1 VIWYL
6 DVRKWSKYLLVLLLA
21 AAFAGVTHEFGHS
34 LAVRAHGR
42 YPRFHWG
49 DGGQVVPY
57 DRAGHPVA
65 DRPPA
70 ERMITSAAGPLT
82 NLLLAAAF
90 TFLYL
95 RRRESFLL
103 FAAAM
108 MNATFRFLM
117 FVDGFNSDEGNISA
131 DLLST
136 VGNPVALMVPL
147 TVWTACIIICCTLLK
162 RQSFFAKTYWWIPV
176 FFVACGVFVRVS
188 FGVLA
193 LAFD

>member
-6 DVRKWSKYLLVLLLA
+6 DVRKWSKYLVVLLLA
-21 AAFAGVTHEFGHS
+21 AAFAGVAHEFGHS
-34 LAVRAHGR
+34 LAARAHGR

-49 DGGQVVPY
+49 GGGQVVPY

-82 NLLLAAAF
+82 NLLLAAAL

-108 MNATFRFLM
+108 MNATFRFTM
-117 FVDGFNSDEGNISA
+117 FVDGFNSDEGNVSA

-136 VGNPVALMVPL
+136 LGNPVEGLSIAEIGRRTGLGHGAV
-147 TVWTACIIICCTLLK
+147 
-162 RQSFFAKTYWWIPV
+162 
-176 FFVACGVFVRVS
+176 VRVLQTAE
-188 FGVLA
+188 GGARPVQKAPARIVAARADKKDLA
-193 LAFD
+193 